1 MGSGTLDGEE
11 IDQPAVTDPK
21 FDQPVITNS
30 GCDETFMTHPLTH
43 SLSAHSTHPSPSS
56 RFLAIIVISSGSL
69 SLPPSLRI
77 PHGVGVRVLIPSSE
91 LSRGGEAKGTL
102 AFVCF
107 PLSLSLSLSSPGR
120 ISNGG
125 SLDYF
130 PKFIPPGLGC
140 SSSSNRLS
148 LSLSLNFSPR
158 MGRNSLK
165 LCLPSLAR
173 PPRLI
178 PRPRRTID

>member
-1 MGSGTLDGEE
+1 MKIIYSLYDTTLKLGFSTKFLLTVTHEEWSINYVLGEMAESWFKMKTYFVGFNENPFCGSA
-11 IDQPAVTDPK
+11 PR
-21 FDQPVITNS
+21 S
-30 GCDETFMTHPLTH
+30 M
-43 SLSAHSTHPSPSS
+43 
-56 RFLAIIVISSGSL
+56 
-69 SLPPSLRI
+69 
-77 PHGVGVRVLIPSSE
+77 
-91 LSRGGEAKGTL
+91 GGEAKGTPAL

-107 PLSLSLSLSSPGR
+107 PPSLPR

-140 SSSSNRLS
+140 SSSSSSSRLS